1 MFGFFESKRQSGQG
15 GYHGSTPIAR
25 CQVFYREPLP
35 QSSPAVYVEV
45 QEDGRHLVYVSNRGV
60 TPAYM
65 NTPYDE
71 WCRQQLVES
80 YVFASLDTAQTYFQR
95 RRGDDAPDIVSAVR
109 GQMAFC

>member
-1 MFGFFESKRQSGQG
+1 MFGLFTAKREESHA
-15 GYHGSTPIAR
+15 GYGRHAPIAR
-25 CQVFYREPLP
+25 CQVFYRELLS
-35 QSSPAVYVEV
+35 QNSPAVFVEV

-80 YVFASLDTAQTYFQR
+80 YVFASLDTAQSYFQR
-95 RRGDDAPDIVSAVR
+95 RRGEDAPDLVSAVR
-109 GQMAFC
+109 SQMSFC